1 MEGADAE
8 IVRKHSAV
16 REALCSGI
24 GARLMTV
31 MCRNLTDLNREG
43 ITALPIHDSV
53 IVSAKYEGRAFEIM
67 ERNLALKSGPQRS
80 EKSAHK
86 SASQVLDKLPQKEPP
101 DLIPDL
107 NPDLHNG
114 HSGAGRVVVVS
125 PLVPSWVVSLPSDL
139 AALAVVAWLYADG
152 EVAGRYSAPRSRT
165 ISASLTFSNA
175 SRRPFLSHRTAFWKR
190 PNDSANPAH
199 DLSAARQPLHRL
211 PARGWA

>member
-1 MEGADAE
+1 
-8 IVRKHSAV
+8 
-16 REALCSGI
+16 
-24 GARLMTV
+24 MTV

-101 DLIPDL
+101 DLIPNL
-107 NPDLHNG
+107 IPDLHND
-114 HSGAGRVVVVS
+114 HSGAGRVVVEVS
-125 PLVPSWVVSLPSDL
+125 PPVPSWVVSLPSDL

-175 SRRPFLSHRTAFWKR
+175 SRRPFLSHQRSP
-190 PNDSANPAH
+190 PNDSAGPAAH
-199 DLSAARQPLHRL
+199 DFSVARQPRLCRL
-211 PARGWA
+211 PSQRRPSRLSGLRRRRPAA